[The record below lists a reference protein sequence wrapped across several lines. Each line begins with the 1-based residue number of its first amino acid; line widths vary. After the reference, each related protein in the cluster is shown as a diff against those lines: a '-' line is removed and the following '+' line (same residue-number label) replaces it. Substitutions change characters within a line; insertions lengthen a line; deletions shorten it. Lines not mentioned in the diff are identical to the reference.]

1 MLGKRISFPQ
11 KTVRE
16 KKQEYIKKE
25 MDMEKRGRGRKTFF
39 VVRGRTI
46 QLPVSHFVA
55 CCQTRKEGG
64 GGWEEEGRVFF

>member
-16 KKQEYIKKE
+16 KKQEYIKRE
-25 MDMEKRGRGRKTFF
+25 MDIGRRGKREENVLCCAREDF
-39 VVRGRTI
+39 

-55 CCQTRKEGG
+55 CCRTRKGG
-64 GGWEEEGRVFF
+64 EERGGEVFF